1 MVDMSQVEY
10 TVILEPNQ
18 DEPGYTATVPAL
30 PGCISAGDTLE
41 EALEN
46 ARDAIELWI
55 RMARNKGEP
64 VPQDFTVVS
73 KVTVGA

>member
-1 MVDMSQVEY
+1 MSQIEY

-18 DEPGYTATVPAL
+18 DEPGYTAAVPAL
-30 PGCISAGDTLE
+30 PGCISLGDTIE

-55 RMARNKGEP
+55 RMARKRGEP

-73 KVTVGA
+73 KVTVGV

>member
-1 MVDMSQVEY
+1 MSQVEY

-18 DEPGYTATVPAL
+18 DEPGYTASVPAL

>member
-1 MVDMSQVEY
+1 MSQVEY

-30 PGCISAGDTLE
+30 PGCISVGDTLQ

-55 RMARNKGEP
+55 RMARKKGEP

-73 KVTVGA
+73 KVTIGA

>member
-1 MVDMSQVEY
+1 MSQVEY

-18 DEPGYTATVPAL
+18 DEPGYTASVPAL

-73 KVTVGA
+73 RVSIGV

>member
-1 MVDMSQVEY
+1 MSEVEY

-18 DEPGYTATVPAL
+18 DDPGYTATVPAL
-30 PGCISAGDTLE
+30 PGCISAGETIEDT
-41 EALEN
+41 LEN

-55 RMARNKGEP
+55 RMARKRGEP

-73 KVTVGA
+73 KVSMRV

>member
-1 MVDMSQVEY
+1 MSQVEY

>member
-1 MVDMSQVEY
+1 MSQVEY

-64 VPQDFTVVS
+64 VPQDFTIVS

>member
-1 MVDMSQVEY
+1 MSQVEY

-18 DEPGYTATVPAL
+18 DETGYTATVPAL
-30 PGCISAGDTLE
+30 RGCISLGDTLD

-46 ARDAIELWI
+46 AKDAIELWI

>member
-1 MVDMSQVEY
+1 MSQVEY

-18 DEPGYTATVPAL
+18 DERGYTATVPAL
-30 PGCISAGDTLE
+30 PGCISVGDTIE

-73 KVTVGA
+73 KVTIGA

>member
-1 MVDMSQVEY
+1 MSQVEY

-18 DEPGYTATVPAL
+18 DEPGYTASVPAL
-30 PGCISAGDTLE
+30 PGCISVGDTLE

-73 KVTVGA
+73 KVSIGV

>member
-1 MVDMSQVEY
+1 MSQAEY

-55 RMARNKGEP
+55 SMARNKGEA

>member
-1 MVDMSQVEY
+1 MSQVEY

-18 DEPGYTATVPAL
+18 DESGYTASVPAL

>member
-1 MVDMSQVEY
+1 MGQAEY

-41 EALEN
+41 QALEN

-55 RMARNKGEP
+55 SMAKNKGES

>member
-1 MVDMSQVEY
+1 MSQVEY

-18 DEPGYTATVPAL
+18 DEPGYTASVPAL
-30 PGCISAGDTLE
+30 PGCISVGDTLE
-41 EALEN
+41 EALDS

-55 RMARNKGEP
+55 RMARNRGEP

-73 KVTVGA
+73 KITVGA

>member
-1 MVDMSQVEY
+1 MSQVEY

-30 PGCISAGDTLE
+30 PGCISLGDAIE
-41 EALEN
+41 DALEN

-55 RMARNKGEP
+55 RMARSKGEP

-73 KVTVGA
+73 KVTIGV

>member
-1 MVDMSQVEY
+1 MSQIEY

-30 PGCISAGDTLE
+30 PGCISVGDTIE
-41 EALEN
+41 EALQN

-55 RMARNKGEP
+55 RMARKRGES

-73 KVTVGA
+73 KVTIGA

>member
-1 MVDMSQVEY
+1 MSQAEY

-18 DEPGYTATVPAL
+18 DEPGYTATVPVL
-30 PGCISAGDTLE
+30 PGCISVGDTLE

-55 RMARNKGEP
+55 RMARKKGEP

-73 KVTVGA
+73 KVTIGA

>member
-1 MVDMSQVEY
+1 MSQVEY

-30 PGCISAGDTLE
+30 PGCISVGDTIE

-55 RMARNKGEP
+55 RMAREKGEP

-73 KVTVGA
+73 KIKVGA